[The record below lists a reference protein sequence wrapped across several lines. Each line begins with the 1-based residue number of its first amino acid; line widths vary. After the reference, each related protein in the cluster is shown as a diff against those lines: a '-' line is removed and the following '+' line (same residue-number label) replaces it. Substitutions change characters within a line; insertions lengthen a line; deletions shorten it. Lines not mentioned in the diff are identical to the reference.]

1 MHPPYTAKYP
11 FSCLS
16 SHAPQDAIKGV
27 KEVITNS
34 PVMAGLLVSESLQ
47 NTNAQ
52 RALSSREG
60 RGVLED
66 YHAGSYKK
74 LTKQP
79 SQGDAE
85 PKTERS
91 SRETGD
97 FNFPSPS

>member
-52 RALSSREG
+52 RALSSRAE
-60 RGVLED
+60 
-66 YHAGSYKK
+66 AGI
-74 LTKQP
+74 
-79 SQGDAE
+79 
-85 PKTERS
+85 
-91 SRETGD
+91 
-97 FNFPSPS
+97 FPALGY